1 MGRVAKNVK
10 EIMENIKKHS
20 KNPDKVKLVAVTKYD
35 YVKREDLEELMQ
47 LGVLNFGENRVQ
59 VLEAKREL
67 MNDVKDKI
75 HWNFIGN
82 LQKNKVKYIADYV
95 SMIHSVNKF
104 SLAEE
109 IDKRAEKAGR
119 VLDVLIEINLSG
131 EESKEGYELE
141 DFYRELPEIMKL
153 KNINIKGLMTM
164 APFSDDEVLV
174 RGVFKRLRE
183 IKDELN
189 TKYFNGQLTELSMGM
204 TNDYKIALEEGATLV
219 RIGRKIFQ

>member
-1 MGRVAKNVK
+1 MSRIEKNIEEIRKDIK
-10 EIMENIKKHS
+10 EYS
-20 KNPDKVKLVAVTKYD
+20 PNPEKVRFIGVTKYVGIEEMLEVAKCG
-35 YVKREDLEELMQ
+35 VKI
-47 LGVLNFGENRVQ
+47 FGENKAQ
-59 VLEAKREL
+59 VIKEKEEKFREL
-67 MNDVKDKI
+67 GIDDI
-75 HWNFIGN
+75 EWHFIGN
-82 LQKNKVKYIADYV
+82 LQKNKVKYIAEYV
-95 SMIHSVNKF
+95 SLIHSVNKL
-104 SLAEE
+104 SLAQE
-109 IDKRAEKAGR
+109 IDKRAEQNNR
-119 VLDVLIEINLSG
+119 IIDVLLEINIAG
-131 EESKEGYELE
+131 EESKEGYDLEEL
-141 DFYRELPEIMKL
+141 YRELPEIMKL

>member
-1 MGRVAKNVK
+1 MCIRDR
-10 EIMENIKKHS
+10 NI
-20 KNPDKVKLVAVTKYD
+20 A
-35 YVKREDLEELMQ
+35 
-47 LGVLNFGENRVQ
+47 
-59 VLEAKREL
+59 
-67 MNDVKDKI
+67 
-75 HWNFIGN
+75 
-82 LQKNKVKYIADYV
+82 
-95 SMIHSVNKF
+95 
-104 SLAEE
+104 
-109 IDKRAEKAGR
+109 
-119 VLDVLIEINLSG
+119 G
-131 EESKEGYELE
+131 EESKEGYVLEEL
-141 DFYRELPEIMKL
+141 YRELPEIMKL